1 MINSGLVLNP
11 KIKWISYHGVYDFGY
26 LLKII
31 RNEEFPENENDFIN
45 TLKLYFPKYYDIKML
60 IKDNDNYFHGGLNR
74 LIFSL
79 NIERKGINHQAGSD
93 SIATIEAFH
102 KLIKNKIINK
112 KKLKKFQNVLYGVG
126 IGEDNKNTLKY
137 INNTINNKNMDNIN
151 NYDVNSNNQSI

>member
-1 MINSGLVLNP
+1 MKFDIDNDKYSEESINLLKNSGIDFQNLKKNGINYKKFGLGLINSGLVLNP

-79 NIERKGINHQAGSD
+79 NI
-93 SIATIEAFH
+93 
-102 KLIKNKIINK
+102 
-112 KKLKKFQNVLYGVG
+112 
-126 IGEDNKNTLKY
+126 
-137 INNTINNKNMDNIN
+137 
-151 NYDVNSNNQSI
+151 